1 MHALFQLSGAL
12 RALAKTP
19 ATTTGECETPQS
31 LYSAT
36 RDNNCPEI
44 HESFEEQD
52 FELDL
57 ACLHLVRAA
66 EVCMAETEVQ
76 GNIIRTI
83 SVLSENAACC
93 QVLSEATGR
102 LGVLFGACGDGTP
115 EKQLGILIRLGYIL
129 GNIMA
134 RHDTARLQVF
144 LNY

>member
-1 MHALFQLSGAL
+1 MSGAL

-19 ATTTGECETPQS
+19 TPTTAELDTPQS
-31 LYSAT
+31 LYSA
-36 RDNNCPEI
+36 NKNISCPEI

-52 FELDL
+52 LELDL

-76 GNIIRTI
+76 GNIIRTL

-102 LGVLFGACGDGTP
+102 LGVLIGACGEGTA

-144 LNY
+144 YSFKRGFC